1 MAIRQA
7 QPAQLWCNHRDM
19 HVRLCAISLGVSV
32 GVVLRRH
39 PASPNYAAAQG
50 RPCGST
56 RLEEGPCYDVKRNYS
71 GRVEVRCHCSKIF
84 AKLSFLVL
92 ESQNAMKGVQ
102 KAVLVCLMRC

>member
-1 MAIRQA
+1 MAIGQA

-71 GRVEVRCHCSKIF
+71 GRVVVRCHCSKIF
-84 AKLSFLVL
+84 RQIEFSGVVVPKMQLKGPKSGPECLV
-92 ESQNAMKGVQ
+92 
-102 KAVLVCLMRC
+102 RC